1 MAYSLFTPDLF
12 YNGAFPAWVSHQ
24 PDSTPSQSSPNKVT
38 IGSSFIIK
46 LKSAFENSC
55 QSSSNKVTIESSF
68 IIKLNSAFIRVAV
81 SLPIAF
87 LKIWY
92 KRNKIRC

>member
-38 IGSSFIIK
+38 IGSSSIIK
-46 LKSAFENSC
+46 LKSAF
-55 QSSSNKVTIESSF
+55 
-68 IIKLNSAFIRVAV
+68 IKVAV

-87 LKIWY
+87 LKIY
-92 KRNKIRC
+92 KQGRR